1 MVSLVKLKG
10 GYCLKFVRYQIDN
23 EISYGLMEDDLVR
36 KLEGDIFGSYEKT
49 DKIYRLSDVKL
60 LPPCMPTKIV
70 AVGINYR
77 DHAAEM
83 KHQLPMDPI
92 IFIKPSTAII
102 GHEDYIE
109 LTEMSERVDYEGE
122 LALVISKKTKNVE
135 PEDALEYIL
144 GATCL
149 NDVTARDLQ
158 SKDGQWTRAKSFDTF
173 APFGPCIVT
182 DLNYNNLELELLL
195 NGEVKQKSNT
205 SYFINNANKV
215 LSFISKV
222 MTLNPGDIIA
232 TGTPA
237 GVGKLSQGDVV
248 EVKIEGIGILR
259 NYVK

>member
-1 MVSLVKLKG
+1 M
-10 GYCLKFVRYQIDN
+10 KFVRFEKGN
-23 EISYGLMEDDLVR
+23 EISYGLMENDLVR
-36 KLEGDIFGSYEKT
+36 KLSGDIFNSYEKT
-49 DKIYRLSDVKL
+49 EKIYKLSEVKL
-60 LPPCMPTKIV
+60 LPPCTPSKIV
-70 AVGINYR
+70 AVGINYK

-83 KHQLPMDPI
+83 KLQLQMDPV

-109 LTEMSERVDYEGE
+109 LTSMSEQVDYEGE
-122 LALVISKKTKNVE
+122 LALVISKKARNVE
-135 PEDALEYIL
+135 PENALEYIL
-144 GATCL
+144 GVTCL

-158 SKDGQWTRAKSFDTF
+158 RKDGQWTRAKSFDTF
-173 APFGPCIVT
+173 APFGPCIAT

-195 NGEVKQKSNT
+195 NGNVMQKSNT
-205 SYFINNANKV
+205 SYFINNVNKV

-222 MTLNPGDIIA
+222 MTLNPGDVIA

-248 EVKIEGIGILR
+248 EVKIEGIGTLR